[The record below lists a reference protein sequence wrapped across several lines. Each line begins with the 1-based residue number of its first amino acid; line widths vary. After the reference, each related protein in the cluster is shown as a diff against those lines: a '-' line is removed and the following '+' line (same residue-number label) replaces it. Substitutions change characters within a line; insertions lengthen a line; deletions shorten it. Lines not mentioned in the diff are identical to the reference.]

1 MVGGIKMFL
10 KRGNLYYWQHR
21 VMVQYIGIREE
32 GEYMFQAPNGA
43 MLCLR
48 QDEVQTQISEEL

>member
-1 MVGGIKMFL
+1 MVGGVKMFL
-10 KRGNLYYWQHR
+10 KGGNLYYWQHR
-21 VMVQYIGIREE
+21 VMVQYLGIREE